1 MSKRNRNREVNEVKD
16 DQVIDGEIVEETDG
30 ETPEVAEEKA
40 EKKPS
45 KVRAIAK
52 KAIPFVIGAGA
63 VLAAFLVGRNSG
75 NDEMALAALEAEYG
89 DEENSE
95 DSDDE
100 STDESETS
108 AEE

>member
-1 MSKRNRNREVNEVKD
+1 MSKRRNRVVNEVKD
-16 DQVIDGEIVEETDG
+16 DQVIEGEIVEETEE
-30 ETPEVAEEKA
+30 ETSEVAEEKT

-45 KVRAIAK
+45 KARAIAK

-63 VLAAFLVGRNSG
+63 VLAAFLVGRSSG

-100 STDESETS
+100 STDESKTS
-108 AEE
+108 TEE